1 MITINNKFRN
11 TNSNTIN
18 LNANDKDSD
27 RVSRKDLHEK
37 FWESRSFEINH
48 LWQRSIF
55 LATFIVAL
63 FTLYFGV
70 LNSYYTEGDNNDSD
84 LIIKSIQTTEL
95 DDYYKMTFY
104 YDENKNNEKT
114 EYRKQYFAILEG
126 ICFFGFQFSVLW
138 ICMARGSKYMY
149 ERHENGIEEAYRKGS
164 FDEKLDLEVS
174 KEFYE
179 ILWESGDYTYIPR
192 HGALPLSD
200 YDYRAMHLEGGK
212 FSSSKINIIIGYIF
226 SSAWVTLTF
235 ISSILLC
242 GFDRLLGW
250 GFVAFFLEL
259 FCALYT
265 SYRVLSDNNMKFG
278 DFCSLVRQTFHQG
291 KSNDRNLSS
300 DENQETWVMKAKVD
314 PDNVYIFEHVDNI
327 LRQYQKICDNPLQR
341 YILHEYFVDVKEKG
355 SGDTQGSNTRNN
367 KEDIVVFRWLQSNEY
382 LWQLYS
388 TALMYRESFSKV
400 FQSLWVNPRNVN
412 DFIMIYHHIIHIHL
426 GKIDKYCFLHKK
438 NVMTPNVIEE
448 TRLFADTDWWR
459 IRSGN
464 PEYDLIEGAR
474 RQHLIWKEINGDTL
488 YMTMDI
494 SPSISDREFYYHHL
508 DDDIDNKNLIRM
520 TVTLIYK
527 GEKVSGCL
535 FRDTSGRY
543 YPDI

>member
-18 LNANDKDSD
+18 LNATDKDSD

-37 FWESRSFEINH
+37 LWESRSFEINH

-70 LNSYYTEGDNNDSD
+70 LNSYYTESDNNDSD

-164 FDEKLDLEVS
+164 FDKKLDLEVS

-179 ILWESGDYTYIPR
+179 VLWESGDYTYIPR

-200 YDYRAMHLEGGK
+200 YDYRAMHLEGSK

-226 SSAWVTLTF
+226 SSAWGLLTLL
-235 ISSILLC
+235 SAYLLY
-242 GFDRLLGW
+242 
-250 GFVAFFLEL
+250 GFVCCSLWSFATFFLEL
-259 FCALYT
+259 ICALYT
-265 SYRVLSDNNMKFG
+265 SYHVLSDNNMTFLEY
-278 DFCSLVRQTFHQG
+278 SRLVR
-291 KSNDRNLSS
+291 KSSHTYHWTDRILTPEDNQIDFILSLLGNS
-300 DENQETWVMKAKVD
+300 RNRDIQQIM
-314 PDNVYIFEHVDNI
+314 EHVYSI
-327 LRQYQKICDNPLQR
+327 LNQYGKICDNPNQR
-341 YILHEYFVDVKEKG
+341 YILDSFFNLKYKSMVIDWIL
-355 SGDTQGSNTRNN
+355 T
-367 KEDIVVFRWLQSNEY
+367 NEY
-382 LWQLYS
+382 LWQLFS
-388 TALMYRESFSKV
+388 TALMYRESFSTT
-400 FQSLWVNPRNVN
+400 FQGYWINHSNLH
-412 DFIMIYHHIIHIHL
+412 DYIMIWPNGIRIHL
-426 GKIDKYCFLHKK
+426 GGFDKYCHLKK
-438 NVMTPNVIEE
+438 KAIDKAECKGNFINPRQSEE
-448 TRLFADTDWWR
+448 SRLFADTDWYR

-464 PEYDLIEGAR
+464 LEYDLIEGAR
-474 RQHLIWKEINGDTL
+474 RQHLIWKEINGNTL

-494 SPSISDREFYYHHL
+494 SPSVSDREFYYHRL
-508 DDDIDNKNLIRM
+508 DDIDNENLMRM
-520 TVTLIYK
+520 TVTLIYN